1 MLFSKL
7 LSEASQRHNTCNKYL
22 MKIVGKLL
30 IAPPAVKGTFWH
42 KTVIAVTEHHA
53 QGSVGFVLNRRSQM
67 TVKEFGEQLGVF
79 LNLPG
84 YIYLG
89 GPVNVKSLTFLHT
102 NDWAC
107 SNTLR
112 INDHI
117 SISSSEDIMPRL
129 AKGDVPSQWRIFL
142 GLCGWGVGQ
151 LEGEIAGIPPWKPE
165 TSWCLANSNL
175 DLVFSS
181 DNAEQW
187 CNAIDR
193 SGLEF
198 AQSILA

>member
-1 MLFSKL
+1 MLFNKL
-7 LSEASQRHNTCNKYL
+7 LSEVSLLRNTYNKYL

-30 IAPPAVKGTFWH
+30 IAPPAVKGNFWH

-67 TVKEFGEQLGVF
+67 TVKEFGEQLGVHI
-79 LNLPG
+79 NLPG

-102 NDWAC
+102 NDWSC
-107 SNTLR
+107 SNTLK

-129 AKGDVPSQWRIFL
+129 ARGDTPKQWRIFL
-142 GLCGWGVGQ
+142 GLCGWTVGQ
-151 LEGEIAGIPPWKPE
+151 LEGEISGMPPWKPE
-165 TSWCLANSNL
+165 TSWCLVNSSL
-175 DLVFSS
+175 DLVFGS
-181 DNAEQW
+181 DNNDQW
-187 CNAIDR
+187 CSALDR

-198 AQSILA
+198 AQNILA